1 MKKIRCIIVL
11 LFVLFSIS
19 TIAQN
24 HSSNGAFIIT
34 KESGVYTIKQE
45 ITINYEGQTGI
56 FSVPVDGSFPTLK
69 STIDYVKTKTTDSKC
84 YDLEF
89 RNITSSNENLTE
101 GYTFHSLTLTNS
113 SISFTNG
120 TLNIHNSVLVKSNS
134 ELTLTNNLIL
144 NGGTLTIQTNA
155 LGAFSN
161 ANLSNSTIT
170 TQNSS
175 SIQITGG
182 STNLTNSIM
191 NIATGSTINLTN
203 ATISD
208 AQLNSISN
216 AIIIGKNHTKSLT
229 LSLQGGKWN
238 FIGFPHCNNISLLA
252 NIDRDIWAIGWD
264 YSTNNW
270 NTETYLQYNND
281 VQSVVERG
289 TGIFVVSNSNY
300 TGQHSITMDN
310 LPINNLTFNGHAPS
324 NQGRWFCLA
333 NPFNC
338 TLSTKKIFSAN
349 PGQIQSICTFNGTT
363 FTTTTYYHDRTI
375 APFQGFM
382 LNMISNNETINL
394 DLEELYYSGSA
405 KSEVEEVVN
414 YIDIDVIT
422 DDYAVPVTF
431 LHKETALAEYD
442 IFDADKMFGSG
453 AVAEPYFVL
462 GERNLCI
469 EAANTLPYTA
479 PMNIKSGEARNV
491 QIVVSHIPEQY
502 EVTLV
507 DGEEEIALEAGVAY
521 ETMIASGENEDRFKV
536 IINKKNS
543 VSISDVENVS
553 EISLRQYNRNIIIEG
568 GKNIHTEIFNMLG
581 QKVYETAD
589 RNFML
594 NKVDAGA
601 YVVKVKDGNSVSTT
615 KIVVK

>member
-1 MKKIRCIIVL
+1 MKKIKSIIVL
-11 LFVLFSIS
+11 LFVLFSVQA
-19 TIAQN
+19 IAQTTYKVEPYEYEGN
-24 HSSNGAFIIT
+24 TYTIVYKVTLPPTSLGIVNTISDIIT
-34 KESGVYTIKQE
+34 LINSDAGSNSYNLIFNGNLDFSGQ
-45 ITINYEGQTGI
+45 NLTGI
-56 FSVPVDGSFPTLK
+56 TPTLT
-69 STIDYVKTKTTDSKC
+69 TI
-84 YDLEF
+84 
-89 RNITSSNENLTE
+89 
-101 GYTFHSLTLTNS
+101 
-113 SISFTNG
+113 NG
-120 TLNIHNSVLVKSNS
+120 TLTVGDVNIGSITVNGALKA
-134 ELTLTNNLIL
+134 NNLI
-144 NGGTLTIQTNA
+144 NSGTLRVYDNKILKVTGYANQ
-155 LGAFSN
+155 GSESFSE
-161 ANLSNSTIT
+161 NS
-170 TQNSS
+170 
-175 SIQITGG
+175 
-182 STNLTNSIM
+182 
-191 NIATGSTINLTN
+191 
-203 ATISD
+203 
-208 AQLNSISN
+208 
-216 AIIIGKNHTKSLT
+216 IIIGINKSYTKTLT
-229 LSLQGGKWN
+229 LEGGMWN
-238 FIGFPHCNNISLLA
+238 TIGFPNNNSITHLA
-252 NIDRDIWAIGWD
+252 TNGLPEIWALSWD
-264 YSTNNW
+264 YTNNTW
-270 NTETYLQYNND
+270 DDTYLTTDNYTNFHT
-281 VQSVVERG
+281 ERG
-289 TGIFVVSNSNY
+289 KGFFAFPEIPESATGNY
-300 TGQHSITMDN
+300 SITLEATNAD
-310 LPINNLTFNGHAPS
+310 LPLTYPGPRRS
-324 NQGRWFCLA
+324 SYEWFCLA
-333 NPFNC
+333 NPF
-338 TLSTKKIFSAN
+338 THSISIEKFLSKNAVQGEKVYLD
-349 PGQIQSICTFNGTT
+349 NGD
-363 FTTTTYYHDRTI
+363 TYRLEDQGI
-375 APFQGFM
+375 IKPLQGFFV
-382 LNMISNNETINL
+382 NIADNPTINFKL
-394 DLEELYYSGSA
+394 DELFYTSPV

-414 YIDIDVIT
+414 YIDIDVLT

-507 DGEEEIALEAGVAY
+507 DGEEEITLEAGVAY

-568 GKNIHTEIFNMLG
+568 GKNIYTEIFNMLG

>member
-1 MKKIRCIIVL
+1 MKKIKSIIVL
-11 LFVLFSIS
+11 LFVLFSIQA
-19 TIAQN
+19 IAQATYKVEPN
-24 HSSNGAFIIT
+24 GTIFRVSRITYGMVDGVISPNDATIGNKNNLTDVISCINSDATSNNYTSYDLVFNGNLDFSGQSLIT
-34 KESGVYTIKQE
+34 LTPTLT
-45 ITINYEGQTGI
+45 TING
-56 FSVPVDGSFPTLK
+56 
-69 STIDYVKTKTTDSKC
+69 
-84 YDLEF
+84 
-89 RNITSSNENLTE
+89 
-101 GYTFHSLTLTNS
+101 TLTVGTVNIG
-113 SISFTNG
+113 SITVNG
-120 TLNIHNSVLVKSNS
+120 TLNTNILTIDNGETLTVDSYKILKVAASYTNHGIEDFLPNSIIIGISRNYP
-134 ELTLTNNLIL
+134 LTLSLNDAKWNFVGFPTN
-144 NGGTLTIQTNA
+144 T
-155 LGAFSN
+155 
-161 ANLSNSTIT
+161 NLSFLTASGMPEDIWAIRWDYPTNTWYTDVYLHAGDNISRGNGIL
-170 TQNSS
+170 
-175 SIQITGG
+175 IFPDGAV
-182 STNLTNSIM
+182 STNLTFNTDNTAFNMDYPDNS
-191 NIATGSTINLTN
+191 AS
-203 ATISD
+203 
-208 AQLNSISN
+208 Q
-216 AIIIGKNHTKSLT
+216 
-229 LSLQGGKWN
+229 KW
-238 FIGFPHCNNISLLA
+238 FA
-252 NIDRDIWAIGWD
+252 
-264 YSTNNW
+264 
-270 NTETYLQYNND
+270 
-281 VQSVVERG
+281 
-289 TGIFVVSNSNY
+289 
-300 TGQHSITMDN
+300 
-310 LPINNLTFNGHAPS
+310 
-324 NQGRWFCLA
+324 LA
-333 NPFNC
+333 NPF
-338 TLSTKKIFSAN
+338 THDISITKFKNLHTNLVQGSVVY
-349 PGQIQSICTFNGTT
+349 TYNGTT
-363 FTTTTYYHDRTI
+363 FTYQSYGFI
-375 APFQGFM
+375 NPLQGFIVQAM
-382 LNMISNNETINL
+382 NNSTTINFQL
-394 DLEELYYSGSA
+394 DKLYYKEDLNS
-405 KSEVEEVVN
+405 KSENATEN
-414 YIDIDVIT
+414 NIDIDVLT

-568 GKNIHTEIFNMLG
+568 GKNIYTEIFNMLG

>member
-24 HSSNGAFIIT
+24 HSSDGAFIIT
-34 KESGVYTIKQE
+34 KESGVYKIKQE
-45 ITINYEGQTGI
+45 ITTTINGQTGI
-56 FSVPVDGSFPTLK
+56 FSFPVGGSFSTLA
-69 STIDYVKTKTTDSKC
+69 SAINYVKEETIDSKC
-84 YDLEF
+84 YDVEF
-89 RNITSSNENLTE
+89 RDITSSNVTLNQN
-101 GYTFHSLTLTNS
+101 YVFHSLTLTNS
-113 SISFTNG
+113 DISFTSGNIE
-120 TLNIHNSVLVKSNS
+120 IHNSVLVKSNS
-134 ELTLTNNLIL
+134 KLTLNNNLEL
-144 NGGTLTIQTNA
+144 NNGTLTIQTGA
-155 LGAFSN
+155 FGAFSN
-161 ANLSNSTIT
+161 ANLSSSTIT

-175 SIQITGG
+175 SIQITGS
-182 STNLTNSIM
+182 STDLTGVTM
-191 NIATGSTINLTN
+191 NIDAGSTINLTD

-208 AQLNSISN
+208 AQLLSISN
-216 AIIIGKNHTKSLT
+216 AIIIGKNHTKNLT

-238 FIGFPHCNNISLLA
+238 FIGFPHCNNLSLLA

-264 YSTNNW
+264 YNTNNW
-270 NTETYLQYNND
+270 NTETYLQYND
-281 VQSVVERG
+281 DEQSIVNRG
-289 TGIFVVSNSNY
+289 TGIFAVSNSNY

-324 NQGRWFCLA
+324 TQAKWFCLA

-349 PGQIQSICTFNGTT
+349 PGQIHSICTYDGTS
-363 FTTTTYYHDRTI
+363 FTAYTYCLDSTI

-382 LNMISNNETINL
+382 LNMASNHETINL

-414 YIDIDVIT
+414 YIDIDVLT

-507 DGEEEIALEAGVAY
+507 DGEEEITLEAGVAY

-568 GKNIHTEIFNMLG
+568 GKNIYTEIFNMLG

>member
-1 MKKIRCIIVL
+1 MKKIKSIIVL
-11 LFVLFSIS
+11 LFVLFSVQA
-19 TIAQN
+19 IAQ
-24 HSSNGAFIIT
+24 T
-34 KESGVYTIKQE
+34 KYTIHE
-45 ITINYEGQTGI
+45 NPG
-56 FSVPVDGSFPTLK
+56 
-69 STIDYVKTKTTDSKC
+69 
-84 YDLEF
+84 
-89 RNITSSNENLTE
+89 TSSHPSNNEPYRVRKDIETDE
-101 GYTFHSLTLTNS
+101 GGTY
-113 SISFTNG
+113 SFTYY
-120 TLNIHNSVLVKSNS
+120 
-134 ELTLTNNLIL
+134 
-144 NGGTLTIQTNA
+144 
-155 LGAFSN
+155 
-161 ANLSNSTIT
+161 
-170 TQNSS
+170 
-175 SIQITGG
+175 
-182 STNLTNSIM
+182 TNLTNAFNFVKQNASNSEVIFDGVSGTISYDNQNTLNCNSLKLLNNSDITLNNLKAIVTNSV
-191 NIATGSTINLTN
+191 NITSGRLKLNELNCSSTVSVYGTLEITTGNIGNLYVCGKVYTNNLTISNNVTVYDNKILKVATGGSYANQG
-203 ATISD
+203 SESFS
-208 AQLNSISN
+208 QNS
-216 AIIIGKNHTKSLT
+216 IIIGINRPYTKTLT
-229 LSLQGGKWN
+229 LEGGMWN
-238 FIGFPHCNNISLLA
+238 TIGFPNDNGITHLTTNGLPE
-252 NIDRDIWAIGWD
+252 IWALSWD
-264 YSTNNW
+264 YTNNTW
-270 NTETYLQYNND
+270 DDTYLTTTNYTNFHT
-281 VQSVVERG
+281 ERG
-289 TGIFVVSNSNY
+289 EGFFAFPDILESATGNY
-300 TGQHSITMDN
+300 SITLEATNAD
-310 LPINNLTFNGHAPS
+310 LYLTYPGPRRNS
-324 NQGRWFCLA
+324 YEWFCLA
-333 NPFNC
+333 NPFTHSISIEKFLLKNAVQGGVVY
-338 TLSTKKIFSAN
+338 LDYGDIYSTEYQGIIK
-349 PGQIQSICTFNGTT
+349 PL
-363 FTTTTYYHDRTI
+363 
-375 APFQGFM
+375 QGFFV
-382 LNMISNNETINL
+382 NIADNPTINFKL
-394 DLEELYYSGSA
+394 DELFYTSPV

-414 YIDIDVIT
+414 YIDIDVLT

-536 IINKKNS
+536 IVNKKNS